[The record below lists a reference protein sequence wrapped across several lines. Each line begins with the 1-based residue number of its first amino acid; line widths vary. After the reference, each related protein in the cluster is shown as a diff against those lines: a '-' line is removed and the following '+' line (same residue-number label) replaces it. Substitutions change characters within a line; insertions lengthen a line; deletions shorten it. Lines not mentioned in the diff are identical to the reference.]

1 MGPSIKYVTL
11 FWTNFDPLPYH
22 TLSHISGPPKVR
34 HTFRN
39 PKFLVVHAYIHV
51 GYILCLYREDCLSSR
66 GFLSGGFGPGFF
78 FVWKVLFGVV
88 LSVPSLAT
96 SIRKHLLQKKA
107 KHHFQF

>member
-51 GYILCLYREDCLSSR
+51 GYISCLYREDCLSSR

-78 FVWKVLFGVV
+78 CLEGFVRGGFVRPIFSHFCQKT
-88 LSVPSLAT
+88 SVTTES
-96 SIRKHLLQKKA
+96 
-107 KHHFQF
+107 